1 MRIRVKRL
9 FLNKIYIYD
18 KFFLPIIVYA
28 VLFVNSQ
35 CMVLDVA
42 YR

>member
-18 KFFLPIIVYA
+18 KVFCLINKNRISFCFIRKQCVIIK
-28 VLFVNSQ
+28 
-35 CMVLDVA
+35 
-42 YR
+42 